1 MNPLK
6 LLLIEDDADA
16 AESLRRLLV
25 RTLPAGS
32 SVQTVGTLA
41 DGLSQ
46 LASTPPDAVLLD
58 LGLPDSDGPDT
69 LARINTPA
77 RTVPCVVLTGR
88 DDAELV
94 QQAIDGGVQEYLV
107 KGEFSGPAIA
117 RTLRQAIERKRTQ
130 LALERAGAENQR
142 WITAVD
148 NASVGMILVDA
159 TAPDL
164 PIVFANAAFSRITGY
179 DEKEIMGRNCRFMQ
193 GPETD
198 RAVVAQ
204 IRGALRQENSFR
216 GELLN
221 YRKDGTTFWNELS
234 VSPVRDPAGRLTH
247 YVGVTNDVT
256 ARRETETA
264 FAATQE
270 RLSLIVEGALEHGI
284 VSTDL
289 EGMVTSWN
297 PGAEAITRYAAAEVL
312 GRPLDLIFVPDDLA
326 AGVPAREMA
335 EALAAGYCRGEHWH
349 QRRDGSRFW
358 GNCAL
363 LPMRERP
370 GGAAVGFI
378 RIFSDETAQLQTR
391 QALERSREELVAAL
405 ATAERAR
412 AEAESANAAK
422 DHFLAVLSHE
432 LRTPL
437 TPVLLATHA
446 FGRRRDLSPA
456 VSEAMEMIARNVE
469 LEVTFIDEMLDFTR
483 LSRGKL
489 ELSRAP
495 MDLHEA
501 IRHAA
506 EVSQPDIGA
515 KRQRLTLCLDASAP
529 RIDGDFARL
538 QQVFWNLLKN
548 ASKFTPEGGE
558 IFVRTREGEK
568 PGQLTVEVA
577 DTGIGIEPA
586 ELPKIFQPFE
596 QANQSIMR
604 EFGGLGL
611 GLAIARV
618 AVEAHGGAIG
628 ADSPGVGQGTVFTIC
643 LPREGAPEDVCDK
656 N

>member
-1 MNPLK
+1 MTPLK

-16 AESLRRLLV
+16 AESLRRLLA

-32 SVQTVGTLA
+32 SVEIVGTLA
-41 DGLSQ
+41 DGLAR
-46 LASTPPDAVLLD
+46 LDTTPPDAVRLD

-69 LARINTPA
+69 LARIHAPA

-94 QQAIDGGVQEYLV
+94 QRAIDGGVQEYLV

-130 LALERAGAENQR
+130 VALTRAAEENQR
-142 WITAVD
+142 WTTAVD

-159 TAPDL
+159 TAPGL

-179 DEKEIMGRNCRFMQ
+179 GEEVIGHNCRFMQ
-193 GPETD
+193 GPGTD

-204 IRGALRQENSFR
+204 IREALRQERSFR

-221 YRKDGTTFWNELS
+221 YRKDGTTYWNELS
-234 VSPVRDPAGRLTH
+234 ISPVRDAAGRLTH

-256 ARRETETA
+256 ARRETEAA

-289 EGMVTSWN
+289 AGRITSWN
-297 PGAEAITRYAAAEVL
+297 PGAEAITQHAAAEVL
-312 GRPLDLIFVPDDLA
+312 GRSLDLIFVPDDLA
-326 AGVPAREMA
+326 AGIPAKDMA
-335 EALAAGYCRGEHWH
+335 EALAAGHCRGERWH

-363 LPMRERP
+363 LPMRARS
-370 GGAAVGFI
+370 GGEAVGFI
-378 RIFSDETAQLQTR
+378 KIFSDETDRVQTR
-391 QALERSREELVAAL
+391 HALERSREELVAAL

-412 AEAESANAAK
+412 VEAESANAAK

-437 TPVLLATHA
+437 TPVLLATYTL
-446 FGRRRDLSPA
+446 GRRRDLSPA
-456 VSEAMEMIARNVE
+456 VSEAMEMITRNVE
-469 LEVTFIDEMLDFTR
+469 LEISFIDEMLDFTR

-489 ELSRAP
+489 ALTRVP

-515 KRQRLTLCLDASAP
+515 KRQRLTLCLDASDP
-529 RIDGDFARL
+529 QIDGDFARL

-548 ASKFTPEGGE
+548 ASKFTPESGE
-558 IFVRTREGEK
+558 ILVRTHQGGK
-568 PGQLTVEVA
+568 PGQIIAEVA
-577 DTGIGIEPA
+577 DTGIGIEPDS
-586 ELPKIFQPFE
+586 LQKIFQTFE
-596 QANQSIMR
+596 QENDYNMLQL
-604 EFGGLGL
+604 GGLGL
-611 GLAIARV
+611 GLAIARA
-618 AVEAHGGAIG
+618 AVEAHGGAIH
-628 ADSPGVGQGTVFTIC
+628 ADSRGTGQGTVFTIC
-643 LPREGAPEDVCDK
+643 LPRVGAPEDVCDK